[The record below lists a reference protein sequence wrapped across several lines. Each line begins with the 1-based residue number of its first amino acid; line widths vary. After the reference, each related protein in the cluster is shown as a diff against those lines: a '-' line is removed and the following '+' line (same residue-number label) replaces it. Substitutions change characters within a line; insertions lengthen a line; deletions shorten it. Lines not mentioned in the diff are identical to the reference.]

1 MIDCSCYLQSN
12 GTNDSLKIST
22 VYYPVNINY
31 NSADGSAA
39 NLSDDGKDG
48 TVKHV
53 YPNKNY
59 IVDVTIKGKGADL
72 PSISLDPQIATAT
85 ITVNSFVDA
94 PQSNTFN

>member
-31 NSADGSAA
+31 NSTDGSAA
-39 NLSDDGKDG
+39 DGGNVIKR
-48 TVKHV
+48 V

-59 IVDVTIKGKGADL
+59 IIDVTIQGKGSAKPTDA
-72 PSISLDPQIATAT
+72 IADPQTVNAT
-85 ITVNSFVDA
+85 IKVQDFTSA
-94 PQSNTFN
+94 TQSNVFL

>member
-39 NLSDDGKDG
+39 NLSGGGNDG
-48 TVKHV
+48 TAKQV

-59 IVDVTIKGKGADL
+59 IVDVTIKGKGASS
-72 PSISLDPQIATAT
+72 PSASLDPQTATAN
-85 ITVNSFVDA
+85 ITVKSFVDA
-94 PQSNTFN
+94 SQSNTFN